1 MCQSIHPALRSGSE
15 PHMKRICVYGVGA
28 VGGHIAA
35 RLAHSGVD
43 VSVVARG
50 ANLDA
55 IRAKGLKL
63 TSGDETFEGRVRASS
78 DPHELGEQDAVIVTV
93 KANSLASVAEGIAPL
108 LGPDTPVVFAINGI
122 PWWYQLELKGAP
134 PEARSRLDPGGLLEG
149 TVGLER
155 TVACVIY
162 SSNSVIAP
170 GEIRNPPGGGK
181 RFTLGE
187 PSGGADS
194 ARCVALSALLT
205 GAGMDA
211 PITGSIRAE
220 IWKKLLMNLS
230 VSGVCCL
237 TDSDMS
243 KIAASAELRALC
255 YSIIQEGRAI
265 AAAHGAV
272 VEATPEQMLPP
283 ALPAHKPSIL
293 QDLEHRKPME
303 VDAMFVA
310 ATDFAR
316 AAGVATPVLDA
327 VVAMIRQRAATAGL
341 YSLV

>member
-1 MCQSIHPALRSGSE
+1 
-15 PHMKRICVYGVGA
+15 MKRICVYGVGA
-28 VGGHIAA
+28 VGGHLAA

-50 ANLDA
+50 ANLEA

-63 TSGDETFEGRVRASS
+63 SSGDEVIEGRVRASS
-78 DPHELGEQDAVIVTV
+78 DPRELGAQDAVIVAV
-93 KANSLASVAEGIAPL
+93 KANALASVAEGIGPL

-134 PEARSRLDPGGLLEG
+134 PQARSRLDPGGVLERA
-149 TVGLER
+149 VGLAR

-162 SSNSVIAP
+162 SSNSVVAP

-187 PSGGADS
+187 PSGDPSSKPDS
-194 ARCVALSALLT
+194 ARCLALSSLLT
-205 GAGMDA
+205 GAGMEA
-211 PITGSIRAE
+211 PITGGIRAE

-243 KIAASAELRALC
+243 RIAANAELRALC
-255 YSIIQEGRAI
+255 YTIIEEGRAI
-265 AAAHGAV
+265 AAAHGAA
-272 VEATPEQMLPP
+272 VEATPAQMLPP

-293 QDLEHRKPME
+293 QDLEHKKPME

-341 YSLV
+341 YSLG